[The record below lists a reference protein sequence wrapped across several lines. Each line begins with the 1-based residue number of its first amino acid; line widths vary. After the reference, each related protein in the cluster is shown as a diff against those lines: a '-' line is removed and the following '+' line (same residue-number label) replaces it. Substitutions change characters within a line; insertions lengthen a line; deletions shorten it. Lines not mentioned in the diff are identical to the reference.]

1 MSPSPERAAGTDRRA
16 WALALL
22 VGVAVLAAGA
32 LLVAGDGGPLPGEV
46 AVVEALNA
54 VPTAVG
60 LPFQVV
66 MQLGTWPAGVVA
78 VAVVARW
85 QRDRDPAGP
94 IALAIAVLLAF
105 RTDNVVKGVLER
117 PRPSAVVEGLEVR
130 DHIGGW
136 AYPSGHTTMAVA
148 IAAAVH
154 PLLPRRGRLVVWTL
168 AALVAVTR
176 VHVAAHWPL
185 DLVGGAALG
194 TALAAVAWLA
204 VRTLGR
210 GSGSRRR

>member
-1 MSPSPERAAGTDRRA
+1 MARGR
-16 WALALL
+16 WALLL
-22 VGVAVLAAGA
+22 VTSLAVLAGGA

-46 AVVEALNA
+46 AIVEALNA
-54 VPTAVG
+54 VPTAIG
-60 LPFQVV
+60 LPFRAV
-66 MQLGTWPAGVVA
+66 MQLGTWPAGVIA

-194 TALAAVAWLA
+194 VALAAAAWLA
-204 VRTLGR
+204 VGLLPGTA
-210 GSGSRRR
+210 RR